1 MEALSETQKKQ
12 IKMFGCTTTQICEDI
27 SDVRNIKMFV
37 MGMLSDVQ
45 EIVDSPNVDK
55 ETVRQN
61 LNKAKYIID
70 NFMVKA

>member
-1 MEALSETQKKQ
+1 MATAEMEIKQ
-12 IKMFGCTTTQICEDI
+12 IKMFGCTASKICEDMD
-27 SDVRNIKMFV
+27 DVRNIKMFV

-45 EIVDSPNVDK
+45 EIVDSPHVDK